1 MSNTL
6 IETKEYL
13 RTGSHIG
20 TKFKTAGMRK
30 YIFKKR
36 PDKLKVFDVSMI
48 DEKITVAAKFLSG
61 FEPSEIVIVSKKQY
75 GQKPAQLFA
84 EAIGAKSVV
93 GRFSPGTFTNP
104 AFKSFLEPSVLLI
117 TDPSADNQAIIEATN
132 ARIPIIAMCSTDNE
146 TANIDLII
154 PINNK
159 GRQSLA
165 LVYWLLAREFMKNK
179 NLIKSDA
186 EFKYKLSDFEFVLE
200 KGAREEMSHEAH
212 DDNKRTYEEK

>member
-1 MSNTL
+1 M
-6 IETKEYL
+6 
-13 RTGSHIG
+13 
-20 TKFKTAGMRK
+20 
-30 YIFKKR
+30 
-36 PDKLKVFDVSMI
+36 
-48 DEKITVAAKFLSG
+48 
-61 FEPSEIVIVSKKQY
+61 
-75 GQKPAQLFA
+75 
-84 EAIGAKSVV
+84 
-93 GRFSPGTFTNP
+93 
-104 AFKSFLEPSVLLI
+104 LLI

-200 KGAREEMSHEAH
+200 KGAREEMSHEA
-212 DDNKRTYEEK
+212 